1 MDAAQQVKSAAAER
15 ASALAMADAERL
27 SDLLHEDP
35 GAMVV
40 GGRLSTMVSLLVS
53 GIWVACTSGFVVREH
68 LPEVTPM
75 GLPQT

>member
-1 MDAAQQVKSAAAER
+1 
-15 ASALAMADAERL
+15 
-27 SDLLHEDP
+27 
-35 GAMVV
+35 MVV